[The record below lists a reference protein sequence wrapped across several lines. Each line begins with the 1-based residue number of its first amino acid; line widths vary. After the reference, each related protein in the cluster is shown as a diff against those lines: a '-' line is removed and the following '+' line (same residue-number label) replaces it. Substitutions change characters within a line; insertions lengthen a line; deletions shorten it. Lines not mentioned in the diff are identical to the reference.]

1 MEKTIA
7 IIDDSRTI
15 RAILRKS
22 VLASN
27 VQVKAFHEAE
37 DGIDGLSLIRKLRG
51 QLSLIIM
58 DINMPKMDG
67 LQLLQ
72 ALETEGLGGVP
83 VLVISSRS
91 DDAMKASCAKFGVK
105 AFVNK
110 PFTHES
116 FRSALELVISQ
127 P

>member
-22 VLASN
+22 VLAAN
-27 VQVKAFHEAE
+27 IKVKAFHEAG
-37 DGIDGLSLIRKLRG
+37 DGLEGLSLIKRMHG
-51 QLSLIIM
+51 ELSLIIM

-67 LQLLQ
+67 LEMLQ
-72 ALETEGLGGVP
+72 ALHKEGLGGVP
-83 VLVISSRS
+83 ILVISSRA
-91 DDAMKASCAKFGVK
+91 DEAMKASCAEFGVR

-116 FRSALELVISQ
+116 FRSALELAFSQ
-127 P
+127 R